1 MSALTVA
8 QLSRRYGV
16 KPRLVTALA
25 AAGVIHPETGARG
38 AYLLG
43 FQDVV
48 LLRSAAALDG
58 SKVKPAQLARF
69 LKSLRKKLPL
79 DAPLSSVRIALLG
92 RELVVRIDE
101 KFENASGQLVLDFSM
116 ASSLKPSV
124 VIAENLSQ
132 PLSESGDSA
141 KDDPDELMRQ
151 AEEAEAERPT
161 QAAER
166 YRKILKIDPAHVDA
180 AMNLI
185 VLLLESGDL
194 PAAYEV
200 AAHAV
205 EIHPDNATLRF
216 NLAVACEELE
226 RFDAALLHYQI
237 ALQLDPELA
246 DAHFNVAQIHDSRG
260 EGRDALR
267 HMSAYRR
274 LQRR

>member
-1 MSALTVA
+1 MA

-25 AAGVIHPETGARG
+25 AAGVIHPEIGERG

-69 LKSLRKKLPL
+69 LKTLRKKLPL

-101 KFENASGQLVLDFSM
+101 QFENASGQLILDFSM
-116 ASSLKPSV
+116 ATSQNPAV
-124 VIAENLSQ
+124 AIAERLP
-132 PLSESGDSA
+132 PLQEESEADVA
-141 KDDPDELMRQ
+141 HLMQ
-151 AEEAEAERPT
+151 EAEDAELDRP
-161 QAAER
+161 ARAVER
-166 YRKILKIDPAHVDA
+166 YRRILKIDPLHVEA
-180 AMNLI
+180 AMNL
-185 VLLLESGDL
+185 VALLVETGN
-194 PAAYEV
+194 PRAALEV
-200 AAHAV
+200 AETA
-205 EIHPDNATLRF
+205 IDTHPENAALRF
-216 NLAVACEELE
+216 NMAVVCEELE
-226 RFDAALLHYQI
+226 RFDDALLAYQI

-260 EGRDALR
+260 ESRDALR